1 MPVKANRP
9 LPPALQKRQS
19 PVGGKAYSS
28 SNPVAGFLKA
38 CIWII
43 VFIFSALSMVL
54 EQEKKLNISTDR
66 VEDNEKQM
74 LPIIMSIF

>member
-1 MPVKANRP
+1 
-9 LPPALQKRQS
+9 
-19 PVGGKAYSS
+19 
-28 SNPVAGFLKA
+28 
-38 CIWII
+38 
-43 VFIFSALSMVL
+43 MVL